1 MTDNYDNGTNNKT
14 ETKIIT
20 IHRKPITE
28 NTREIISDLGTLIGE
43 KNNSNSNSKLNLN
56 LNLNKNTFRPC
67 LGNENDSAPE
77 ARVSPKEE
85 RLASEPEK
93 IVVGFGGVMAAQPKK
108 SKFGFRRLSHND
120 HYTEINIQVGNV
132 REEGRYM
139 RCRVYV
145 SLKDQYDKKYS
156 IFLSGAATN
165 SKKELIRGAKDNQQV
180 IDVIETLKNLNPESM
195 IARLHY
201 KAVNGYQTDFHKK
214 NLKSAILSIY
224 QDNGILNARLYL
236 LGEFIDIELNQ
247 SLTKKQQEYYVA
259 AGIYRNELDQF
270 NSDDEE
276 LE

>member
-1 MTDNYDNGTNNKT
+1 MANKYNDSLNNETEVQIISTYRRPISDKT
-14 ETKIIT
+14 KD
-20 IHRKPITE
+20 
-28 NTREIISDLGTLIGE
+28 IISDLGTLIGE
-43 KNNSNSNSKLNLN
+43 KNNSNSNLNLN

-67 LGNENDSAPE
+67 SGSENDSAPE
-77 ARVSPKEE
+77 ARDIPKEE
-85 RLASEPEK
+85 DLRAKPENH
-93 IVVGFGGVMAAQPKK
+93 VVGFGGVMAAQPKK
-108 SKFGFRRLSHND
+108 AKFGFRRLSHND
-120 HYTEINIQVGNV
+120 HYTEINIQIGNI

-156 IFLSGAATN
+156 IFLSGAATT
-165 SKKELIRGAKDNQQV
+165 SKKELIRGAKQNQQV
-180 IDVIETLKNLNPESM
+180 IDVIETLKTMNPDSM

-224 QDNGILNARLYL
+224 EDNGILNARLYL

-247 SLTKKQQEYYVA
+247 KLTKKQQEYYSA
-259 AGIYRNELDQF
+259 AGIYRNQLEQF
-270 NSDDEE
+270 DNDDEE